1 MEGLSQLSNGVAL
14 GMLVVCVGL
23 IFYDCRRDIRQLV
36 SARNVF
42 ILTIM
47 AWFLLE
53 ASLVPKALTVFS
65 PEQYSFGLV
74 CVGVCIV
81 AFLFG
86 YGSSR
91 GGVFDPVFRR
101 LARIDSPRV
110 LWGVFIIACLIGF
123 APLLY
128 LAKGNPL
135 LVLEDAFTF
144 KARWSGLFTRG
155 RYGGVRDALLELRM
169 FLRAAVPLAAA
180 ILVHRKQPTDRKLI
194 VAFFLLYMFM
204 DALTGGTRSKVVEVF
219 LPIAAAIYWRMSPAL
234 KKNAITFGLPALVV
248 VAMFWSAANV
258 LGRNEGKLDWERA
271 ASADY
276 VGFEMFRELLF
287 VTDIVPEKANYQ
299 LGYTYYVQAINPIPR
314 AIWKNKPTG
323 DAGLQ
328 LAKVKGMVAGG
339 DAYLTVSPGLIGEMY
354 WNFGMPGI
362 ALISLF
368 VGYLAKSWDRARPL
382 TTQSVLAFTVF
393 AAGLAIIFLSGRSFN
408 MATLYGM
415 LSLYALL
422 VLFSGNVRQQP
433 VQATPRMRQR
443 EPELPAYR
451 SSLP

>member
-1 MEGLSQLSNGVAL
+1 MERLSELSNSVAL
-14 GMLVVCVGL
+14 AMLAVCVGL
-23 IFYDCRRDIRQLV
+23 ILYDCRRDIRQLV

-53 ASLVPKALTVFS
+53 ASLVPKALTLFTA
-65 PEQYSFGLV
+65 EQYNFGLV
-74 CVGVCIV
+74 CVGVCIA
-81 AFLFG
+81 AFIIG
-86 YGSSR
+86 YSSSR

-135 LVLEDAFTF
+135 LILEDAFTF

-155 RYGGVRDALLELRM
+155 RYGGVKDAFLELRM
-169 FLRAAVPLAAA
+169 FLRAAIPLAAA

-194 VAFFLLYMFM
+194 VGFFLVYMFM

-219 LPIAAAIYWRMSPAL
+219 LPIAAAIYWRMSPAM
-234 KKNAITFGLPALVV
+234 KKNSITFGLPAIVV
-248 VAMFWSAANV
+248 FAMFWSAANV

-271 ASADY
+271 SSADY
-276 VGFEMFRELLF
+276 VGFEMFRELLYI
-287 VTDIVPEKANYQ
+287 TNLVPEKSDYK

-323 DAGLQ
+323 DAGLE
-328 LAKVKGMVAGG
+328 LAKVKGMLAGG

-354 WNFGMPGI
+354 WNFGIPGI
-362 ALISLF
+362 ALISFFL
-368 VGYLAKSWDRARPL
+368 GYLAKSWDRARPL

-408 MATLYGM
+408 MSTLYGM

-422 VLFSGNVRQQP
+422 VLFSGNVRRQP
-433 VQATPRMRQR
+433 VSTKQPRQTRQ
-443 EPELPAYR
+443 PEYPVRSLLP
-451 SSLP
+451 

>member
-1 MEGLSQLSNGVAL
+1 MESLNGASNSVAL
-14 GMLVVCVGL
+14 AMLAVCAGL
-23 IFYDCRRDIRQLV
+23 ILYDCRRDIRQLV

-53 ASLVPKALTVFS
+53 ASLAPKALAIFS
-65 PEQYSFGLV
+65 PGQYHFGLV
-74 CVGVCIV
+74 CVGVCV
-81 AFLFG
+81 VSFVLG
-86 YGSSR
+86 YGVSR
-91 GGVFDPVFRR
+91 GGVFDPVFHR

-110 LWGVFIIACLIGF
+110 IWGVFIFACIIGF

-169 FLRAAVPLAAA
+169 FLRAAIPLAAA
-180 ILVHRKQPTDRKLI
+180 ILVHRKQPVDRKLI
-194 VAFFLLYMFM
+194 AGFFLVYMFM

-219 LPIAAAIYWRMSPAL
+219 LPIAAAVYWRMSPVM
-234 KKNAITFGLPALVV
+234 KKNAITFGLPVLA
-248 VAMFWSAANV
+248 VATMFWSAATV
-258 LGRNEGKLDWERA
+258 VGRNEGKLDWERA

-287 VTDIVPEKANYQ
+287 ITTVVPEKADYQ
-299 LGYTYYVQAINPIPR
+299 LGYTYYVQVINPIPR
-314 AIWKNKPTG
+314 AIWKNKPIG

-368 VGYLAKSWDRARPL
+368 LGYLAKSWDRARPL
-382 TTQSVLAFTVF
+382 TTRSVLAFTVF

-422 VLFSGNVRQQP
+422 VLFSGNVRRQP
-433 VQATPRMRQR
+433 VST
-443 EPELPAYR
+443 ELPRQSHQPEHPVR
-451 SSLP
+451 SLLP